1 VFLRERV
8 PVAARAF
15 LVGLAIVDDLGAIL
29 VIALF
34 YTSEL
39 HLENLP
45 AALLV
50 VAALALLNLSGARRG
65 WMYALTG
72 IFLWVS
78 FLAIGLHGTLAGVV
92 VALFVPVKPAIDR
105 ARFAGLAARRLS
117 GFAAKHNPE
126 EDTILE
132 APGQHQSVEDV
143 LTAARDATVPL
154 KRWEVLLEKPV
165 GYLVIPVFAFV
176 NAGVVI
182 DAEKVALA
190 WQSELSMGILL
201 GLLLGKPLGILAG
214 AGAGHLTGLAAP
226 PADLSKWHLLG
237 LGLLGGIG
245 FTMALFI
252 SSLSFVDQAL
262 LDVSKQ
268 AIMATS
274 LLAGVCGYLVLRFS
288 PAPRS

>member
-1 VFLRERV
+1 
-8 PVAARAF
+8 
-15 LVGLAIVDDLGAIL
+15 
-29 VIALF
+29 
-34 YTSEL
+34 
-39 HLENLP
+39 
-45 AALLV
+45 LLV

-72 IFLWVS
+72 IFLWLS

-92 VALFVPVKPAIDR
+92 VALFAPVKPAIGR
-105 ARFAGLAARRLS
+105 ARFARLAERRLS
-117 GFAAKHNPE
+117 GFAKKHDPD

-132 APGQHQSVEDV
+132 ASGQHRSVEDV
-143 LTAARDATVPL
+143 LAAARDATVPL
-154 KRWEVLLEKPV
+154 KRWEVMLEKPV
-165 GYLVIPVFAFV
+165 SYLVIPVFAFV

-190 WQSELSMGILL
+190 WQSELSTGILL
-201 GLLLGKPLGILAG
+201 GLLLGKPLGIFAG
-214 AGAGHLTGLAAP
+214 VGVGQLTGLAAA
-226 PADLSKWHLLG
+226 PADLSKRHLLG

-252 SSLSFVDQAL
+252 SSLSFADDAL

-274 LLAGVCGYLVLRFS
+274 LLAGACGYLVLRFS
-288 PAPRS
+288 PSPRS